1 MKLHGKQ
8 NKPPKIIR
16 RNLPYPVKEEVLNAF
31 NKSFEREEKPFR
43 IAITET
49 LTREV
54 DIWAEDEVD
63 ALEIAEDLC
72 NSGVIDSDGND
83 FAGRNSVSQGPARI
97 GDLQLHEVYDRNGKI
112 SDEKK
117 PSPISMISTA
127 EAKASA
133 STPGAKQQ
141 NPEPDINH

>member
-1 MKLHGKQ
+1 M
-8 NKPPKIIR
+8 
-16 RNLPYPVKEEVLNAF
+16 LNAF

-117 PSPISMISTA
+117 PSPITYRQRFRKNSVMIPSA
-127 EAKASA
+127 SSEAKSGIAGIQKARQSRR
-133 STPGAKQQ
+133 
-141 NPEPDINH
+141 